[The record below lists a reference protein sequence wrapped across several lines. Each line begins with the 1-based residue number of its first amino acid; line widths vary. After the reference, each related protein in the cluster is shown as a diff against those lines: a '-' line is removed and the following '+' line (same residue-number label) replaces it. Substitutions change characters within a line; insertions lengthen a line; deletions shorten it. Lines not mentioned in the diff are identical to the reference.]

1 MLPGTD
7 YLKATR
13 HPWPCLLFLLP
24 LILVYE
30 GGVFWMSGTET
41 QILRNGAD
49 AWLRRGVR
57 EIGFRQV
64 MAAPILLIAF
74 LTVRTF
80 FRRADRPE
88 SSIAACFGMMFESL
102 LYAAILWS
110 VSTRFDRILDGLGIV
125 VHSVGADGL
134 PMERIGRIIMFTGA
148 GIYEEVL
155 FRLILMGGI
164 AFVLKLSF
172 FTAWIAKPLALIASS
187 ALFALAHHIGPNGET
202 YNEFSFL
209 FRAVAGLFFGLLYWF
224 RGFGIAVGA
233 HAAYDVMVGVRWD

>member
-7 YLKATR
+7 YLKATL
-13 HPWPCLLFLLP
+13 HPWPCLLFLMP
-24 LILVYE
+24 LLLVYE

-41 QILRNGAD
+41 QVLRNGAD
-49 AWLRRGVR
+49 AWLRRGVQ

-64 MAAPILLIAF
+64 MAAPILLIGF
-74 LTVRTF
+74 LTLWAF
-80 FRRADRPE
+80 FRRADKPA
-88 SSIAACFGMMFESL
+88 SPVGTCFGMLFESL
-102 LYAAILWS
+102 LYAAVLWGI
-110 VSTRFDRILDGLGIV
+110 STRFDRILDGLGIPV
-125 VHSVGADGL
+125 ANVGTDGL
-134 PMERIGRIIMFTGA
+134 PMERISRIIMFTGA

-155 FRLILMGGI
+155 FRLILMGGL

-172 FTAWIAKPLALIASS
+172 FTTVIAKPLALVASS

-209 FRAVAGLFFGLLYWF
+209 FRLVAGLFFGLLYWF

-233 HAAYDVMVGVRWD
+233 HAAYDVMVGVKWD